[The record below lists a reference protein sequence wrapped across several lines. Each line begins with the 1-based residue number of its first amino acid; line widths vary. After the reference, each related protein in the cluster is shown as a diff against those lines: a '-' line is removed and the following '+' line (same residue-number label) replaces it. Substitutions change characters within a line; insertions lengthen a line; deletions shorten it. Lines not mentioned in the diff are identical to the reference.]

1 MNKEFKTVLVMNLMY
16 NLFLALILSAVAQ
29 FMSMGGI
36 QFPAIIGDILIAYV
50 LEMVIALGLPFSKWG
65 MALGE
70 KYAEPGS
77 LKYRCL
83 MTTGTAVP
91 FAFAMCL
98 CMSFIG
104 SVLIAHLPLSVWFSA
119 FLSMLPVF
127 IVLGWVLSFF
137 CVPFFMGLSH
147 KIVFKD

>member
-1 MNKEFKTVLVMNLMY
+1 
-16 NLFLALILSAVAQ
+16 
-29 FMSMGGI
+29 
-36 QFPAIIGDILIAYV
+36 
-50 LEMVIALGLPFSKWG
+50 MVIALGLPFSKWG

-91 FAFAMCL
+91 FAFAMCFG
-98 CMSFIG
+98 MSLIG
-104 SVLIAHLPLSVWFSA
+104 SVLIAHLPLSVWFSS
-119 FLSMLPVF
+119 FLGMLPVF

-137 CVPFFMGLSH
+137 CVPFFMGLAH
-147 KIVFKD
+147 TIVFKD